1 MSRLLAKLRATAI
14 GPVGVGCLALA
25 AVACG
30 GDKTG
35 GPGPR
40 APTGG
45 QMDAPKV
52 GGDAVTAPG
61 TQQQTAVADTPS
73 SGEAATD
80 RPAMSGAARE
90 AYQAGMAA
98 FQSGDL
104 DGAQVQFAKA
114 SAADSNAYQASYSL
128 GVVRERLGDTAGALA
143 AYRKATAVVPDYEP
157 AIVAYG
163 VLLAR
168 SGKVQDAESYL
179 LELEGKFPKS
189 AAITAGLAEVKSMQG
204 LSGDAQRLAQTAL
217 KKNPNF
223 KPAMIV
229 IARDHYR
236 ARRLDAALF
245 ALKGILDGF
254 GPENPPRD
262 ADNADARLLRGIIYK
277 ERGAR
282 KAAMEEL
289 QRAAELRP
297 DLVEAKVQVAVYK
310 LEAGNAAE
318 AVQLLEGALK
328 YDRTHVIARLSLGDG
343 YRLLGRAP
351 DALKEFEWV
360 LSKEPSLAQVHY
372 NLGLLY
378 LSAETIGGLNKLQ
391 TVEKALAEF
400 EKYKQMKPRS
410 TGPDDTDELINRAK
424 AKKGQIEAEEA
435 EKNAP
440 PPPPPEPPPAE
451 APPAEGGG
459 KPPAEGGGAP
469 PAEGG
474 DQPPAGG

>member
-1 MSRLLAKLRATAI
+1 MSRLLATIRNLAA
-14 GPVGVGCLALA
+14 GPAGAAALALA
-25 AVACG
+25 VVACG
-30 GDKTG
+30 GDKAS
-35 GPGPR
+35 GPGPKTPGSG
-40 APTGG
+40 A
-45 QMDAPKV
+45 MEAPKV
-52 GGDAVTAPG
+52 GGDTVTTPG
-61 TQQQTAVADTPS
+61 TQQQSAVADTPS
-73 SGEAATD
+73 SGESATD

-104 DGAQVQFAKA
+104 EGAQTQFAKA
-114 SAADSNAYQASYSL
+114 VAADANAYQASYSL
-128 GVVRERLGDTAGALA
+128 GVVRERLGDTSGALA

-168 SGKVQDAESYL
+168 TGKVQDAESYL
-179 LELEGKFPKS
+179 MELEAKFPKS
-189 AAITAGLAEVKSMQG
+189 AAISAGLAEVKSMQG
-204 LSGDAQRLAQTAL
+204 QSGEAQRLAQTAL

-318 AVQLLEGALK
+318 AVQLLESALK

-343 YRLLGRAP
+343 YRLLGRTAE
-351 DALKEFEWV
+351 ALKEFEWV

-372 NLGLLY
+372 NMGLLY
-378 LSAETIGGLNKLQ
+378 LSVETLAGLNKLQ
-391 TVEKALAEF
+391 TVEKALGEF

-459 KPPAEGGGAP
+459 TGAPAGGGEKPPAEA
-469 PAEGG
+469 
-474 DQPPAGG
+474 PPAGG